1 MRSTLSSITLHFLHL
16 GLETA
21 QIKGWLRAKKIA
33 LIDSINPEWK
43 DLAEEW
49 FVSPQNVNGE
59 NKSA

>member
-1 MRSTLSSITLHFLHL
+1 MLHL
-16 GLETA
+16 GFERA

-33 LIDSINPEWK
+33 LIDSVNPEWK